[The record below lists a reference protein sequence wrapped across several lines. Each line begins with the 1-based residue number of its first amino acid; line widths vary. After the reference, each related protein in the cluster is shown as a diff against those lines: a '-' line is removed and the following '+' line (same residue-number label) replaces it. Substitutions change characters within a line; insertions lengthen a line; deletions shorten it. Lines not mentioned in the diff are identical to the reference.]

1 MHNKPAT
8 KLVKLYLILLAVISS
23 NVQADFYD
31 SRVKKWEFY
40 LAPQITNAKV
50 LQFENGAEANIE
62 KDSSIGFGVGYNLN
76 SHIELALEFGSNNS
90 NYTSTVAPG
99 EDPPDPAQLPV
110 TSSGSLYTSTI
121 NFGFTFNFL
130 TTPFTPYVTANAGST
145 YIDSGVYTGNVGT
158 GCYWYPYW
166 GYVCGTVAQTFT
178 TTEFSYGAALGLR
191 YDFNRKLYMK
201 GEARKSYIDM
211 GNSNT
216 PDFDTFRFIF
226 GFMF

>member
-1 MHNKPAT
+1 MHNKPAA
-8 KLVKLYLILLAVISS
+8 KLVKLCLILLAVISS

-121 NFGFTFNFL
+121 NFGFT
-130 TTPFTPYVTANAGST
+130 
-145 YIDSGVYTGNVGT
+145 
-158 GCYWYPYW
+158 
-166 GYVCGTVAQTFT
+166 
-178 TTEFSYGAALGLR
+178 LR
-191 YDFNRKLYMK
+191 YQYKVFLK
-201 GEARKSYIDM
+201 GRY
-211 GNSNT
+211 
-216 PDFDTFRFIF
+216 RFK
-226 GFMF
+226 

>member
-1 MHNKPAT
+1 MHNKVNS
-8 KLVKLYLILLAVISS
+8 KLIKLFLILLLVVSS
-23 NVQADFYD
+23 SAQAGSYD
-31 SRVKKWEFY
+31 SRFKKWEFY
-40 LAPQITNAKV
+40 LAPQITNAKD
-50 LQFENGAEANIE
+50 LQFENGAEVNIE
-62 KDSSIGFGVGYNLN
+62 KDSSVGFGIGYNLN
-76 SHIELALEFGSNNS
+76 SHIELALEFVSNNS

-110 TSSGSLYTSTI
+110 ISTGSLYTSTI

-145 YIDSGVYTGNVGT
+145 YIDSGVYTGNVGS
-158 GCYWYPYW
+158 GCWWYPYW
-166 GYVCGTVAQTFT
+166 GYVCGPVAQTYT
-178 TTEFSYGAALGLR
+178 ATEFSYGAALGLR

-201 GEARKSYIDM
+201 GEARKSYVDI

-216 PDFDTFRFIF
+216 PDFDTFRFIL

>member
-1 MHNKPAT
+1 MHNKPVT
-8 KLVKLYLILLAVISS
+8 KLLKLCLILLAVISS
-23 NVQADFYD
+23 NVQAAFYD

-40 LAPQITNAKV
+40 LAPQITNAKD
-50 LQFENGAEANIE
+50 LQFDNGATANIE
-62 KDSSIGFGVGYNLN
+62 KDSSLGFGFGYNLN
-76 SHIELALEFGSNNS
+76 SHIELALEFVSNNS
-90 NYTSTVAPG
+90 NYTSTAIP
-99 EDPPDPAQLPV
+99 EDPAESSV
-110 TSSGSLYTSTI
+110 ASSGSLYTSTI

-130 TTPFTPYVTANAGST
+130 STPFTPYVTANAGST
-145 YIDSGVYTGNVGT
+145 YIDSGVFTGNVGT

-166 GYVCGTVAQTFT
+166 GYVCGPVAQTYT
-178 TTEFSYGAALGLR
+178 STEFSYGAALGLR

-201 GEARKSYIDM
+201 GEARKSYIDN